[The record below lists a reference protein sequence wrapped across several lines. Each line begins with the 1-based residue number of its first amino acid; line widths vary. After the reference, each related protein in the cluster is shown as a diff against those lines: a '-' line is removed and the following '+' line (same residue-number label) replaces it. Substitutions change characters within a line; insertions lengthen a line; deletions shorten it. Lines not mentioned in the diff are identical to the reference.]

1 LRHTKICLSTLF
13 LLTTLAAQQSSQTSL
28 LGFTPASSNVELD
41 LEKRFRAIPDPERM
55 RANMQLLSARPHHV
69 GSPYDKQNADWI
81 LAQYKQWGWDA
92 HIETFDVLFPTPKA
106 RLLEMGSFRAKLE
119 EPDVAVDPTSNQ
131 KDEQLPTY
139 NAYSP
144 DGDVTAP
151 LIYVNY
157 GLVDDYEQLA
167 RYGISVKGA
176 IVLARYG
183 HSWRGIKPKLA
194 AERGAIGCIIYSD
207 PADDGYVGEAV
218 FPKGPMRPA
227 DGVQRGSVL
236 DAPLYPGDPLT
247 PGIGATPGATR
258 LKREDAASLAKI
270 PTLPISYADAQPLL
284 DALQGPVAP
293 ENWRGALPLTYR
305 IGPSST

>member
-1 LRHTKICLSTLF
+1 M
-13 LLTTLAAQQSSQTSL
+13 
-28 LGFTPASSNVELD
+28 LGFTPASAKAELD
-41 LEKRFRAIPDPERM
+41 LEKRFQAIPDPERM

-92 HIETFDVLFPTPKA
+92 HIETFDVLFPTPKT
-106 RLLEMGSFRAKLE
+106 RLLEMGSYRAKLE
-119 EPDVAVDPTSNQ
+119 EPSVAVDPTSNQ

-176 IVLARYG
+176 IVLSAL
-183 HSWRGIKPKLA
+183 W
-194 AERGAIGCIIYSD
+194 
-207 PADDGYVGEAV
+207 
-218 FPKGPMRPA
+218 
-227 DGVQRGSVL
+227 
-236 DAPLYPGDPLT
+236 
-247 PGIGATPGATR
+247 
-258 LKREDAASLAKI
+258 
-270 PTLPISYADAQPLL
+270 PLL
-284 DALQGPVAP
+284 ARHQAQA
-293 ENWRGALPLTYR
+293 RCRARRYR
-305 IGPSST
+305 LHHLLRSR